1 MDVLDMMR
9 KSQNDFSTFKH
20 IVQANITVNETVLD
34 TVAHWF
40 ENVEIKYPIAE
51 MPLSSEEQI
60 ELAGTVAGEMAAIVE
75 SAIGEIEGG
84 TNEDDV
90 LVRASAKLDALWREL
105 AGVYAPVLNERFT
118 RVASRADG
126 KEVLASI
133 NRMVAMM
140 AKVNGEDEEVIRER
154 MRSDEAI
161 RAKLRQMGVDPDKL

>member
-20 IVQANITVNETVLD
+20 IVQANITINETVLD

-51 MPLSSEEQI
+51 MPLSNEEQI

>member
-20 IVQANITVNETVLD
+20 IVQANVAVNETLLN
-34 TVAHWF
+34 TVGNWF

-51 MPLSSEEQI
+51 MPLSGEEQVEI
-60 ELAGTVAGEMAAIVE
+60 AGTVAGEMVAIVE
-75 SAIGEIEGG
+75 GAIGEIEGG
-84 TNEDDV
+84 TNEEDV
-90 LVRASAKLDALWREL
+90 LARASAKLDALWREL

-118 RVASRADG
+118 RVAAWADG
-126 KEVLASI
+126 EEVLAGI

-140 AKVNGEDEEVIRER
+140 AEVNGEDEDIIRER

-161 RAKLRQMGVDPDKL
+161 RTKLWQMGVDPDKI